1 MWDLTLRLTPDGAA
15 VAGDTAPLRVG
26 RILGDIVDRNK
37 TDLYPVTEGIRPYL
51 TKANNLAVTL
61 PA

>member
-1 MWDLTLRLTPDGAA
+1 MGSDAPSHSGWRRGRGRRRSAPGRPD
-15 VAGDTAPLRVG
+15 P
-26 RILGDIVDRNK
+26 GDIVDRNK
-37 TDLYPVTEGIRPYL
+37 TDLYPVTDGVRPYL